1 MDHVQDNNNPMRS
14 NENYSHELGQ
24 QMNNYIVD
32 PSLIDQ
38 NQWVQ
43 QQQPQYAEDIFN
55 PQQYQHPHA
64 HQEQQHQLSH
74 QHPQQIQHQQQQ
86 QYIQPAQSQFNY
98 GASQSPVYPNAQY
111 QAVYGQEPLRSN
123 SSLGQYGVQYG
134 AYPTTSQ
141 SPMQQMAQQMPQQ
154 VPLQSHQQYAQNQGQ
169 YSYSPQ
175 PQVPVT
181 ISPHDLDRAVQYP
194 ASVPARNIL
203 TPQPVPSN
211 AASQNFRQS
220 WTSEPEFLEQPIP
233 VSTPVPQYH
242 PIQPEIQTQHAPI
255 RPVVSQHATIS
266 PVPALPSIAAI
277 NPEPVNQPSPA
288 IQPLPSQSIPS
299 VSDAAQ
305 KYASAQLRVTHPE
318 LLAETKDIPSRRF
331 SQAPF
336 AVLGVGSIELDN
348 KYSSKALPVW
358 QGRPNRSGKV
368 LVPGLE
374 HKLSAVPTSKPKKIR
389 APGTKKY
396 ASARKSNLVSKER
409 LASLSAAA
417 AAANIPAG
425 EIASL
430 RPPSQE
436 PEESSEEE
444 YTSSEDESEYSD
456 EEEEVGDMRTL
467 DEIRPEPRPTDVAEA
482 ATWDALGIIYS
493 PPGRRATADEKMK
506 VAMGFHPFIAGLR
519 EELVRVTAELAKAE
533 TEKRDADVKK
543 LKVERA
549 TRQQALVNA
558 LNVAITKG
566 HQDLKDTLA
575 THDKFVV
582 GLTNILRNCI
592 KADDYLGDLAL
603 AVFHLMSS
611 FNKMSEAVLT
621 RSKFDGIVKK
631 FNRNRLESKNVD
643 LEGKRR
649 QEDIRR
655 FVERIMK
662 STAEAQDRAI
672 MAAAEDSTKRA
683 EMKEAIAKGE
693 HKPTPPADSKAGI
706 QAVSSLKRPHEP
718 DSASNSP
725 NKKVAAEGAK
735 GLPAKP
741 TGNKIPIKA
750 TGFFA
755 KLGKQGPKAAPATT
769 IPATKPVAKRP
780 APSTGPSA
788 LSMLLDDISK
798 PKEIPK
804 APTAP
809 KRPDETPEQKARR
822 ERKESRRH
830 LRVHFKEGD
839 SLTEVRIFTHER
851 SEDEGR
857 QGEMLRD
864 AHDDRSEGMMHK
876 QRFQGVAEVDDEET
890 EAEVN
895 SKPWPVLSEVDF
907 SALPEGYYGKGFTSR
922 GGPVEFETE
931 QQRIQSKREDTE
943 LMVVYTDVKDIPHS
957 PKEPPFEPTTPGT
970 EVQLR
975 QPTNFPK
982 VQRRL
987 LDIRL
992 YGPEAAMS
1000 RLSRKEEEERLG
1012 IHREMQHKRAAEILG
1027 LPPAKVTVPDM
1038 VNAIGKSPRFAK
1050 KAAPQK
1056 SMEQIISTLAELQAG
1071 TTPISTL
1078 FPPTTTTAATQQLQQ
1093 AQLAY
1098 PTPPGMDPADW
1109 TNLATIFASKIGLPF
1124 PAIEAPEWM
1133 TPASK
1138 KIYYETLLKD
1148 QIAKAAR
1155 DKAFLDRQ
1163 IGEAQQHARVKSTT
1177 TTQDELMGQ
1186 LQKIMGQEQVYQ
1198 PPAAAVAK
1206 DQGEY
1211 DPSDL
1216 QNILAGMGYPQKQ
1229 QQQLPWPSQPQTTTA
1244 TAAAATNY
1252 GAQQTQYQEQPAWLA
1267 YAASLQ
1273 QAAPAPPPTWNT
1285 SSSAQQQQSGAQT
1298 WGSSGGYGQDG
1309 AEGGKKP
1316 WDSGGRGE
1324 GGGGGKFNKNR
1335 LDPDYKRGT
1344 KPCRFWQEGKCAKGA
1359 NCTFIHEQQ

>member
-1 MDHVQDNNNPMRS
+1 MDHVQDNNHPMRG

-38 NQWVQ
+38 NQWE

-64 HQEQQHQLSH
+64 HQQHQLSH
-74 QHPQQIQHQQQQ
+74 QHPQQIQQQQ

-98 GASQSPVYPNAQY
+98 GTSQSPVYPNAQY
-111 QAVYGQEPLRSN
+111 QAVYAQEPLRSN

-141 SPMQQMAQQMPQQ
+141 SPMQQMSQQMPQQ
-154 VPLQSHQQYAQNQGQ
+154 VPLQLHQQYAPNQGQ

-175 PQVPVT
+175 AQVPVT

-194 ASVPARNIL
+194 APTPSRNIL

-211 AASQNFRQS
+211 AASQNFCQS
-220 WTSEPEFLEQPIP
+220 WASEPEFQEQPIP
-233 VSTPVPQYH
+233 VSTPVPQYL
-242 PIQPEIQTQHAPI
+242 PLQPEIQTQHAPS
-255 RPVVSQHATIS
+255 RPVVSQHTTIS
-266 PVPALPSIAAI
+266 PAAAI
-277 NPEPVNQPSPA
+277 KPESVNQPSLA
-288 IQPLPSQSIPS
+288 SQPIFSEPVPS

-305 KYASAQLRVTHPE
+305 KYASAHLRVTHPE
-318 LLAETKDIPSRRF
+318 LLAETKDVPSRRF

-336 AVLGVGSIELDN
+336 AVLGVGSVELDN

-358 QGRPNRSGKV
+358 QGRPNRSGKI

-396 ASARKSNLVSKER
+396 ASARKSNLLGKER
-409 LASLSAAA
+409 PTPLST
-417 AAANIPAG
+417 ANIPAG
-425 EIASL
+425 EIANL
-430 RPPSQE
+430 RLPSQS
-436 PEESSEEE
+436 PVESSEEE
-444 YTSSEDESEYSD
+444 YTSSEDESEYLD
-456 EEEEVGDMRTL
+456 EEEELGDMRTL
-467 DEIRPEPRPTDVAEA
+467 DEIRPEPRPADVAEA

-493 PPGRRATADEKMK
+493 PPGRRATTDEKMK
-506 VAMGFHPFIAGLR
+506 VAMEFHPFVATLR

-533 TEKRDADVKK
+533 AEKRDADVKK

-549 TRQQALVNA
+549 SRQQALVNA
-558 LNVAITKG
+558 LNIAITKG

-575 THDKFVV
+575 THDKFIV

-611 FNKMSEAVLT
+611 FNRMSEAVLT

-631 FNRNRLESKNVD
+631 FNKNRLESKNVD

-649 QEDIRR
+649 QEDIKR

-672 MAAAEDSTKRA
+672 MAAAEDSAKRA
-683 EMKEAIAKGE
+683 EMKEAMARGE
-693 HKPTPPADSKAGI
+693 YKPTVPADSKSGI

-741 TGNKIPIKA
+741 SGNKIPIKA

-755 KLGKQGPKAAPATT
+755 KLGKQGPKAAPATASA
-769 IPATKPVAKRP
+769 PAAKPVAKKP
-780 APSTGPSA
+780 APSTGPST
-788 LSMLLDDISK
+788 LSMLLADISK

-804 APTAP
+804 APEAP

-822 ERKESRRH
+822 LRKESRRH
-830 LRVHFKEGD
+830 LRVHFKEGN
-839 SLTEVRIFTHER
+839 SLTEIRIFTHER

-907 SALPEGYYGKGFTSR
+907 SALPEGYYGKAYTSR

-943 LMVVYTDVKDIPHS
+943 LMVVYTDVKDIPNS
-957 PKEPPFEPTTPGT
+957 PKEPPFEPSTPGT
-970 EVQLR
+970 EVPQLR
-975 QPTNFPK
+975 QPTNFKK
-982 VQRRL
+982 VQDRL

-992 YGPEAAMS
+992 YGTEAAMA
-1000 RLSRKEEEERLG
+1000 RLSRKDEEERLG

-1027 LPPAKVTVPDM
+1027 LPAAKLTVPDM
-1038 VNAIGKSPRFAK
+1038 LNAITKSPRFPK
-1050 KAAPQK
+1050 KEAPQK
-1056 SMEQIISTLAELQAG
+1056 SLEQIIATLAELQAG
-1071 TTPISTL
+1071 ITPIETL
-1078 FPPTTTTAATQQLQQ
+1078 FPPTTITAATQQLQQ
-1093 AQLAY
+1093 AQLTY
-1098 PTPPGMDPADW
+1098 PTPPGMYQADW
-1109 TNLATIFASKIGLPF
+1109 QNLSTIFAAKIGLPF
-1124 PAIEAPEWM
+1124 PAIEAPKWM
-1133 TPASK
+1133 APASK

-1155 DKAFLDRQ
+1155 DKAFADRQ
-1163 IGEAQQHARVKSTT
+1163 IAEAQGRIKPVVAQE
-1177 TTQDELMGQ
+1177 DLMGE
-1186 LQKIMGQEQVYQ
+1186 LQKIMAGQQQGQGGQTYQ
-1198 PPAAAVAK
+1198 PPPAAAVSQ
-1206 DQGEY
+1206 DQGGEY

-1216 QNILAGMGYPQKQ
+1216 QNLLAGMGYPQKQ
-1229 QQQLPWPSQPQTTTA
+1229 QQQQVQLPWPSQPQTTTA
-1244 TAAAATNY
+1244 NNY
-1252 GAQQTQYQEQPAWLA
+1252 GAQQTQYQEQQPAWLA

-1273 QAAPAPPPTWNT
+1273 QATPTMPPAPGGW
-1285 SSSAQQQQSGAQT
+1285 SGGGGQQQVSGASA
-1298 WGSSGGYGQDG
+1298 WGASGGYGQDG
-1309 AEGGKKP
+1309 AEGGKKA
-1316 WDSGGRGE
+1316 WDATGE
-1324 GGGGGKFNKNR
+1324 RGGGGGKFNKNR

>member
-1 MDHVQDNNNPMRS
+1 
-14 NENYSHELGQ
+14 
-24 QMNNYIVD
+24 MNNYIVD

-38 NQWVQ
+38 NQWVLQ
-43 QQQPQYAEDIFN
+43 EQQEQQQPALYAEDIFN
-55 PQQYQHPHA
+55 SQQYQHPHA
-64 HQEQQHQLSH
+64 HQQHQLTH
-74 QHPQQIQHQQQQ
+74 QHPQQIQQQ
-86 QYIQPAQSQFNY
+86 QYILPAQSQFNY
-98 GASQSPVYPNAQY
+98 GTSQSPVYPNAQY

-123 SSLGQYGVQYG
+123 TSLGQYGVQYG

-141 SPMQQMAQQMPQQ
+141 SPIQQMPQQ
-154 VPLQSHQQYAQNQGQ
+154 VSLQSHQQYAPNQGQ

-175 PQVPVT
+175 AQVPVT

-194 ASVPARNIL
+194 APVPARNIL
-203 TPQPVPSN
+203 TQQPVPSN

-220 WTSEPEFLEQPIP
+220 WTPEPEFQEQSVP

-242 PIQPEIQTQHAPI
+242 PVQPEIQTQHAPS
-255 RPVVSQHATIS
+255 RPVVSQHAAIS
-266 PVPALPSIAAI
+266 PVPALPSVPASQ
-277 NPEPVNQPSPA
+277 PEPVNQPSPA
-288 IQPLPSQSIPS
+288 SQPIPSQPIPS

-331 SQAPF
+331 SQAPW

-348 KYSSKALPVW
+348 RYSSKALPVW

-396 ASARKSNLVSKER
+396 ATARKSNLLGRER
-409 LASLSAAA
+409 PTPLS
-417 AAANIPAG
+417 AANIPAG
-425 EIASL
+425 EISSR
-430 RPPSQE
+430 RPPSVS
-436 PEESSEEE
+436 PADSSSEE

-456 EEEEVGDMRTL
+456 EEEELGDMRTL
-467 DEIRPEPRPTDVAEA
+467 DEASSIRPEPRPTDVAEA

-493 PPGRRATADEKMK
+493 PPGRRATTEEKMR
-506 VAMGFHPFIAGLR
+506 VAMEFHPFVATLR

-533 TEKRDADVKK
+533 TEKRGADVKK

-558 LNVAITKG
+558 LNIAITKG

-603 AVFHLMSS
+603 AVFHLMSA
-611 FNKMSEAVLT
+611 FTKTSEAVLT

-631 FNRNRLESKNVD
+631 FNKSRLESKNVD

-655 FVERIMK
+655 FVEIIMK
-662 STAEAQDRAI
+662 STVESHDRAI
-672 MAAAEDSTKRA
+672 MAAAEDSAKRG
-683 EMKEAIAKGE
+683 EMKEAIARGE
-693 HKPTPPADSKAGI
+693 YKPTAPTDVKAGI
-706 QAVSSLKRPHEP
+706 QPASSLKRPHEP
-718 DSASNSP
+718 DDSTSNSP
-725 NKKVAAEGAK
+725 NKKIAAEGAK
-735 GLPAKP
+735 CFPAKP
-741 TGNKIPIKA
+741 SGNKVPIKT

-769 IPATKPVAKRP
+769 NIPAAKPVAKKP
-780 APSTGPSA
+780 APSTGPST
-788 LSMLLDDISK
+788 LSMLLADISK
-798 PKEIPK
+798 PKAPPK
-804 APTAP
+804 APEAP

-830 LRVHFKEGD
+830 LRVHFKGGD

-851 SEDEGR
+851 AENEGR

-876 QRFQGVAEVDDEET
+876 QRFQGVVDVEDEES

-907 SALPEGYYGKGFTSR
+907 SALQEGYYGKAFTSR
-922 GGPVEFETE
+922 GGPVEFETP

-943 LMVVYTDVKDIPHS
+943 LMVVYTGVKDIPHS

-970 EVQLR
+970 EVVQLR

-982 VQRRL
+982 VKRRL
-987 LDIRL
+987 LDIEL
-992 YGPEAAMS
+992 YGADAAMA
-1000 RLSRKEEEERLG
+1000 RLFRNEEEERLG

-1027 LPPAKVTVPDM
+1027 LPTTAKLSVPAM
-1038 VNAIGKSPRFAK
+1038 LNAIANSPRFPK
-1050 KAAPQK
+1050 KEMPQK
-1056 SMEQIISTLAELQAG
+1056 SLEEIITTLAELQAG

-1078 FPPTTTTAATQQLQQ
+1078 FPPTPKPAQPTT
-1093 AQLAY
+1093 AY
-1098 PTPPGMDPADW
+1098 PTPPGMDPAEW
-1109 TNLATIFASKIGLPF
+1109 TNLSAIFASKIGLPF
-1124 PAIEAPEWM
+1124 PAVEAPDWM
-1133 TPASK
+1133 APASK
-1138 KIYYETLLKD
+1138 KVYYETLLKE
-1148 QIAKAAR
+1148 QIANAAR
-1155 DKAFLDRQ
+1155 DKAFQDRH
-1163 IGEAQQHARVKSTT
+1163 IAEAQARIKPVVG
-1177 TTQDELMGQ
+1177 QEDLMGQ
-1186 LQKIMGQEQVYQ
+1186 LQKIMGAQTQGQGQQQPAYQ
-1198 PPAAAVAK
+1198 QPAAQAEG
-1206 DQGEY
+1206 GEY
-1211 DPSDL
+1211 DPSGL
-1216 QNILAGMGYPQKQ
+1216 QNLLAGMGYPQKPQ
-1229 QQQLPWPSQPQTTTA
+1229 QQQQQMQWPSQPQTTTA
-1244 TAAAATNY
+1244 NY
-1252 GAQQTQYQEQPAWLA
+1252 PAQTQYQEQPAWLA

-1273 QAAPAPPPTWNT
+1273 QAAPTPPSTWST
-1285 SSSAQQQQSGAQT
+1285 SSSQQQQQQQSGAQT
-1298 WGSSGGYGQDG
+1298 WGSGGYGQDG

-1316 WDSGGRGE
+1316 WDAGGGDR
-1324 GGGGGKFNKNR
+1324 GGGGKFNKNR

-1344 KPCRFWQEGKCAKGA
+1344 KPCRFWQEGKCAKGV